1 MYIGTCLAYNEIKVI
16 VDALDSH
23 INLKV
28 EDDKTG
34 NSFSMTLSSP
44 QAATLVKALL
54 EILINAVEP
63 VSPTD
68 IFGKA
73 TLVRKEAA

>member
-16 VDALDSH
+16 VDTLDSH

-34 NSFSMTLSSP
+34 NSFNMTLSSP

-63 VSPTD
+63 ENPTD

-73 TLVRKEAA
+73 TLIRKEAA